1 VIHLES
7 SQEDFWEVVSPEAE
21 LVRLAGDLGFTEGP
35 VWLPAE
41 QCVLFTDIPHN
52 AILRW
57 DERGG
62 LRTWVS
68 NSHFAIGLSLDRE
81 GRLLAC
87 EHTTR
92 RLTRYE
98 PDGRVSVLASHHGPY
113 VLNSTNDV
121 CLHPDGR
128 IFFTDPPFG
137 VRLDDTGQLVGYQ
150 QGMEYGACGVFRV
163 GESPESPLLVT
174 DQIYRPNGLCFSP
187 DGRVLYVSDSS
198 ERYHCVYALRL
209 EGDRVLDQQ
218 VFAVITPGVPDGM
231 RCDEQGRLYV
241 SALDGVQVFSS
252 EGRLLGKI
260 RVPEMVTNLCFGGP
274 NKQILFITAVSSLY
288 AITLQVKGA

>member
-1 VIHLES
+1 MSHLEAI
-7 SQEDFWEVVSPEAE
+7 QENFWEVVSPEAE
-21 LVRLAGDLGFTEGP
+21 LKRLAGNLGFTEGP
-35 VWLPAE
+35 VWLPTE
-41 QCVLFTDIPHN
+41 QCLLFTDIPHN

-62 LRTWVS
+62 LRTWSS

-81 GRLLAC
+81 GRVLAC

-98 PDGRVSVLASHHGPY
+98 PDGQVSVLASHYGPH

-137 VRLDDTGQLVGYQ
+137 VRLDEAGQLVGYE

-163 GESPESPLLVT
+163 GDRPESPVLLT
-174 DQIYRPNGLCFSP
+174 DRIYRPNGLCFSP

-198 ERYHCVYALRL
+198 QKYHCVYALRL
-209 EGDRVLDQQ
+209 VDDQLLDQR
-218 VFAVITPGVPDGM
+218 VFAVITPGVPDGL
-231 RCDEQGRLYV
+231 RCDAQGRLYV
-241 SALDGVQVFSS
+241 SALDGVQVFST
-252 EGRLLGKI
+252 GGTPLGKI
-260 RVPEMVTNLCFGGP
+260 HVPEMVTNLCFGGSD
-274 NKQILFITAVSSLY
+274 KQILFITAVSSLY
-288 AITLQVKGA
+288 AIELRTKGA